1 MLKKLITLLLAALLL
16 FTAACAEENTVEEPI
31 MYITINGTTLTMTVA
46 DNAAARELL
55 AMLADGP
62 ITVTTHGYGGWE
74 QVGSLGFSLPAEDTW
89 LTAEPG
95 DVMLYCGNQIVLFYG
110 NNGWDYTLLGHI
122 QDKTADELKALLGS
136 GEDTVVLSLEAPEN
150 E

>member
-1 MLKKLITLLLAALLL
+1 MLKKLIAMLLAALLL
-16 FTAACAEENTVEEPI
+16 CAAACAEEMTAEEQI

-46 DNAAARELL
+46 DNTAARELL

-74 QVGSLGFSLPAEDTW
+74 QVGSLGFSLPAEDTY
-89 LTAEPG
+89 LTARPG

-110 NNGWDYTLLGHI
+110 SNGWDYTRLGHI
-122 QDKTADELKALLGS
+122 QDKNADELKELLGS
-136 GEDTVVLSLEAPEN
+136 GEDTVTLSLEAPGA
-150 E
+150 

>member
-1 MLKKLITLLLAALLL
+1 MLKKLIALLLAVLLL
-16 FTAACAEENTVEEPI
+16 CAAACAEETTVEEQA

-74 QVGSLGFSLPAEDTW
+74 QVGGLGFSLPAEDTW
-89 LTAEPG
+89 LNARPG
-95 DVMLYCGNQIVLFYG
+95 DVMLYCGDQIVLFYG
-110 NNGWDYTLLGHI
+110 SNGWDYTQLGHI
-122 QDKTADELKALLGS
+122 QGKTADELKEILGS
-136 GEDTVVLSLEAPEN
+136 GEDTVVLSLEAPEH

>member
-1 MLKKLITLLLAALLL
+1 MLKKLIALMLAVLLLCA
-16 FTAACAEENTVEEPI
+16 AACAEENIVEEQT

-74 QVGSLGFSLPAEDTW
+74 QVGSLGFSLPSEDTW
-89 LTAEPG
+89 LTAQPG

-110 NNGWDYTLLGHI
+110 SNGWDYTQLGHI
-122 QDKTADELKALLGS
+122 QDRTADELKQLLGS
-136 GEDTVVLSLEAPEN
+136 GEDTVVLSLEAPAHE
-150 E
+150 